1 MNKRRLIA
9 LRTRKAQQAQG
20 ADPQG
25 LAYRQAR
32 GRKPCAFS
40 PRGLDTPAGKR
51 GVVVGGRGGHQCAS
65 RQIMSQPIKSPR
77 VAGGWRWG

>member
-1 MNKRRLIA
+1 MNLRRSIA
-9 LRTRKAQQAQG
+9 PRAREAQQAQG

-40 PRGLDTPAGKR
+40 PRGLDAPEGKR
-51 GVVVGGRGGHQCAS
+51 GVVVGVRGGCLCGS
-65 RQIMSQPIKSPR
+65 R
-77 VAGGWRWG
+77 

>member
-1 MNKRRLIA
+1 MNKERLIA
-9 LRTRKAQQAQG
+9 PRTRKAQQAQG

-40 PRGLDTPAGKR
+40 PRGLDTPEGKI
-51 GVVVGGRGGHQCAS
+51 GVVVGVRDGLLCGS
-65 RQIMSQPIKSPR
+65 R
-77 VAGGWRWG
+77 